1 MKNKRILV
9 DTSAWVLSF
18 KSSGHDKIKS
28 FLKEAIDLNQ
38 IVITPFI
45 ILELL
50 QGCKTEKEFDVLKT
64 RLDSLESF
72 TIEEMSWEEICGFGF
87 SLRRKGLTI
96 PTMDILIAFL
106 AIEKDLTLLH
116 HDHHFRLIA
125 KHSKLNAM
133 DYMS

>member
-50 QGCKTEKEFDVLKT
+50 QGCKTEKEFDV
-64 RLDSLESF
+64 
-72 TIEEMSWEEICGFGF
+72 
-87 SLRRKGLTI
+87 
-96 PTMDILIAFL
+96 
-106 AIEKDLTLLH
+106 
-116 HDHHFRLIA
+116 
-125 KHSKLNAM
+125 
-133 DYMS
+133 

>member
-18 KSSGHDKIKS
+18 KSSGHEKLKI
-28 FLKEAIDLNQ
+28 FLKETIDRNQ
-38 IVITPFI
+38 AVITPFI

-64 RLDSLESF
+64 RLESLESF
-72 TIEEMSWEEICGFGF
+72 PIEDISWEKIYGLGF

-96 PTMDILIAFL
+96 PTMDLLIAFL
-106 AIEKDLTLLH
+106 SIEKDFVLLH

-125 KHSKLNAM
+125 KHSRLDAV

>member
-72 TIEEMSWEEICGFGF
+72 TIEEMSWEEIYGFGF

>member
-38 IVITPFI
+38 VVIAPFI

-72 TIEEMSWEEICGFGF
+72 TIEEMSWEEIYGFGF

-106 AIEKDLTLLH
+106 AIEKDLALLH